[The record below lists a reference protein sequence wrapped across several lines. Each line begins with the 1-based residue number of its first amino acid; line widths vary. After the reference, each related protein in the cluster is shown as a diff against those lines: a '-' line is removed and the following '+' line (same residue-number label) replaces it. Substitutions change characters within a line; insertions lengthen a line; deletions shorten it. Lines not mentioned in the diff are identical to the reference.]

1 MLKISFPTWYH
12 TPVAQVFTVGLICFC
27 TVGMY
32 IAVNQLG
39 AGGTQD
45 IALSDIS
52 NSVLYGVF
60 CIAGFFGG
68 SINNLLG
75 PRLTLFIGTLGY
87 ILYIGSLW
95 CFQAQGTHWFLIVA
109 GGILGATAALLWS
122 AQGCIMMS
130 YPDEKD
136 KGRAIGMFWS
146 VFQAGSLIGSII
158 AFAINVKNG
167 GLDAVKTTTYLAM
180 MIVMAFGSCL
190 CLFILPPSEIRR
202 SGGTRVELHSTIAFR
217 EEVAGFLSVFRNRHM
232 LLLLPL
238 SFASNFFYTYQSAIA
253 FALLDSSTRAL
264 NGILTSVA
272 SICGVQILGLILDI
286 KWLGRRQ
293 RGFLGLGVTVTC
305 AAVVWS
311 LGIAYQVG
319 FTRATIIDPKINY
332 KDTARLA
339 KPAALLFF
347 YYINDSFVQSL
358 MYWTMGSLTN
368 DPFTLARYAGFY
380 KAIQSGGAAIAFGID
395 AVGAPYV
402 NELAANFALLM
413 LALPLCG
420 VVILSIKEHSDV
432 LSDVVEE
439 YVEETKAPSEG
450 EVIDGS

>member
-1 MLKISFPTWYH
+1 MFKISYPAWYH
-12 TPVAQVFTVGLICFC
+12 TPMAQVFMVGFVCFC
-27 TVGMY
+27 TVGMFSA
-32 IAVNQLG
+32 INQLG

-95 CFQAQGTHWFLIVA
+95 CFQTQGTRWFLILA

-122 AQGCIMMS
+122 AQGSIMMS
-130 YPDEKD
+130 YPEEKD
-136 KGRAIGMFWS
+136 KGRAIGMFWGI
-146 VFQAGSLIGSII
+146 FQAGSLIGSIM

-167 GLDAVKTTTYLAM
+167 GLDAVKTTTYLAI

-190 CLFILPPSEIRR
+190 CFFILAPSEVRR
-202 SGGTRVELHSTIAFR
+202 SDGTRVELHSTTTFR
-217 EEVAGFLSVFRNRHM
+217 EEVSGFLSLFKNKQM

-264 NGILTSVA
+264 NGIITGVA
-272 SICGVQILGLILDI
+272 SICGAQILGLVLDI
-286 KWLGRRQ
+286 KWLGRRK
-293 RGFLGLGVTVTC
+293 RGFLGLGVTMTC
-305 AAVVWS
+305 AVVVWS
-311 LGIAYQVG
+311 LGIVYQVG
-319 FTRATIIDPKINY
+319 FTRATVFDPKINY
-332 KDTARLA
+332 KDSAALA

-347 YYINDSFVQSL
+347 YYINDAFVQSL
-358 MYWTMGSLTN
+358 IYWTMGSLTN

-380 KAIQSGGAAIAFGID
+380 KAIQSGGAAIAFGVD
-395 AVGAPYV
+395 AVATPYI
-402 NELAANFALLM
+402 NEIAVNFALLM

-420 VVILSIKEHSDV
+420 VVIFSIKEHSDV
-432 LSDVVEE
+432 VVDVVEE
-439 YVEETKAPSEG
+439 YGDEKKASSEG
-450 EVIDGS
+450 VIVDQS

>member
-1 MLKISFPTWYH
+1 MLKFSYPTWLH
-12 TPVAQVFTVGLICFC
+12 TPMAQVFVVGLICFC

-32 IAVNQLG
+32 IAINQLG
-39 AGGTQD
+39 AGIT
-45 IALSDIS
+45 IISFRPRPALSDIS

-95 CFQAQGTHWFLIVA
+95 CFQTQGTRWFLIVA

-130 YPDEKD
+130 YPEEKD
-136 KGRAIGMFWS
+136 KGRAIGMFW
-146 VFQAGSLIGSII
+146 GYGRSLIGSII
-158 AFAINVKNG
+158 AFAINVKDG

-180 MIVMAFGSCL
+180 MIVMALGSCL
-190 CLFILPPSEIRR
+190 CIFILPPSEVRR
-202 SGGTRVELHSTIAFR
+202 YGGARVELQPTITFR
-217 EEVAGFLSVFRNRHM
+217 QEVSGFLSVFRNRHM
-232 LLLLPL
+232 LVLLP
-238 SFASNFFYTYQSAIA
+238 SSAIA

-272 SICGVQILGLILDI
+272 SICGAQILGLILDI
-286 KWLGRRQ
+286 KWFGRRQ
-293 RGFLGLGVTVTC
+293 RGFLGLGVTMTC

-311 LGIAYQVG
+311 LGIAYQVN
-319 FTRATIIDPKINY
+319 FTRATTVDPKINY
-332 KDTARLA
+332 KDTARIA

-347 YYINDSFVQSL
+347 YYINDSFVQA
-358 MYWTMGSLTN
+358 
-368 DPFTLARYAGFY
+368 FTLARYAGFY
-380 KAIQSGGAAIAFGID
+380 KAIQSGGGAIAYGID
-395 AVGAPYV
+395 AVGAPYI
-402 NELAANFALLM
+402 NELGANFALLM

-420 VVILSIKEHSDV
+420 VVIFSIKEHSDV
-432 LSDVVEE
+432 PVEVCCAE
-439 YVEETKAPSEG
+439 LATTPL
-450 EVIDGS
+450 